1 MDGEG
6 FDFTA
11 NLDVL
16 RELSPATAVTMYN
29 PETGA
34 IYTEE
39 EAIAYIEAYC
49 NANLSRLLSIDEG
62 AYSHSAEM
70 RMNKLQKMLEKR
82 MEKILSYREKG
93 KRANKEIEE
102 VERVAK
108 VLREFIRVF
117 CRAYI
122 TFAPTPA
129 RKTEFPYSLGTYVR
143 SSIMYFTNDEQ
154 SRQRA
159 LKAAL
164 SKTTVP
170 KNKDEFIFG
179 QPYVLEQLEKST
191 LFSDKGNLEWRI
203 KRVLGGISVENIA
216 SKEWQGTDY
225 YYGWSNVESEGWHTK
240 NGRKA
245 PYSPFQNALK
255 AAKNVMRV
263 SKSRSTVN
271 VVLHDDWRQHV
282 DLESYKKGFE
292 YLKGNAL

>member
-1 MDGEG
+1 MYAVEG

-16 RELSPATAVTMYN
+16 RELSPATTTSMYN
-29 PETGA
+29 SETGA
-34 IYTEE
+34 FYTEE
-39 EAIAYIEAYC
+39 EALAYIEAYC
-49 NANLSRLLSIDEG
+49 TANLSRLLSVDG
-62 AYSHSAEM
+62 TYAHSAEM

-82 MEKILSYREKG
+82 MEKILSYRERG

-129 RKTEFPYSLGTYVR
+129 RKSEFPYSLGTYVR

-154 SRQRA
+154 SRQLA
-159 LKAAL
+159 LKKAL
-164 SKTTVP
+164 TATSLP
-170 KNKDEFIFG
+170 SSGEEFIFG
-179 QPYVLEQLEKST
+179 QSYVLNQLTQYE
-191 LFSDKGNLEWRI
+191 LFDRGGNIRGRI
-203 KRVLGGISVENIA
+203 ERVLGGISIENIA
-216 SKEWQGTDY
+216 SKEWQGTDF
-225 YYGWSNVESEGWHTK
+225 YYGWSIVESEGWKTK
-240 NGRKA
+240 EGRKA

-263 SKSRSTVN
+263 SKNRSTVN

-282 DLESYKKGFE
+282 DSESYKKGM
-292 YLKGNAL
+292 NT